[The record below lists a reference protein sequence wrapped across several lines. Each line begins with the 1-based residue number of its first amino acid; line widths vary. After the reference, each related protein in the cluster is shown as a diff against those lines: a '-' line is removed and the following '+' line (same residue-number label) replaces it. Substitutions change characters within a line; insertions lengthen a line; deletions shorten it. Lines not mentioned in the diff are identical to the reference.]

1 MKIKFNMDDELPLN
15 KTVEIL
21 SMVIFVTAIFYENR
35 KYYSQVFLDEYLY
48 KLHRRTQK
56 ARSYHEKTMKLLYF
70 TCIIDSC

>member
-1 MKIKFNMDDELPLN
+1 MDDELPLN

-48 KLHRRTQK
+48 KLYRTTQK
-56 ARSYHEKTMKLLYF
+56 ARS
-70 TCIIDSC
+70 

>member
-21 SMVIFVTAIFYENR
+21 SMVIFVRAIFYENR

-48 KLHRRTQK
+48 KLYRTTQK
-56 ARSYHEKTMKLLYF
+56 ARS
-70 TCIIDSC
+70 